1 MYKRKNKFFV
11 RRVFMEIL
19 IRNVIPEELNTLDKE
34 KFDWY
39 SDDDT
44 YNNIIIVGE
53 DKECCNAA
61 LYAIGRPLID

>member
-1 MYKRKNKFFV
+1 
-11 RRVFMEIL
+11 MEIL
-19 IRNVIPEELNTLDKE
+19 IRNVTLEELNILDKG

-39 SDDDT
+39 PEDDN

-53 DKECCNAA
+53 DKECCNAT

>member
-1 MYKRKNKFFV
+1 
-11 RRVFMEIL
+11 MEIL
-19 IRNVIPEELNTLDKE
+19 IRNVTPTELNTLDKE

-44 YNNIIIVGE
+44 YNNIIIVGA

-61 LYAIGRPLID
+61 LFAIGRPLID

>member
-1 MYKRKNKFFV
+1 
-11 RRVFMEIL
+11 MEIL
-19 IRNVIPEELNTLDKE
+19 IRNVTPTELNTLDKE

-44 YNNIIIVGE
+44 YNNIIIVGA
-53 DKECCNAA
+53 DKKCCNAA

>member
-19 IRNVIPEELNTLDKE
+19 IRNVTPEELNTLDKE

-44 YNNIIIVGE
+44 YNNIIIVGA

-61 LYAIGRPLID
+61 LYAIGRSLID

>member
-1 MYKRKNKFFV
+1 
-11 RRVFMEIL
+11 MEIL
-19 IRNVIPEELNTLDKE
+19 IRNVTPKELNTLDKE

-53 DKECCNAA
+53 DKACCNAA
-61 LYAIGRPLID
+61 LFAIGRHLID